1 MHGGRIF
8 YTIEAGNTADGLFAI
23 NHSDGVIDLTRP
35 INASELV
42 EVRFLL
48 TVRATDSGTPPQHSD
63 TVVVVSVGTVD
74 GNDPP
79 VFQQDHFA
87 LNVVEHAPADS
98 FVVQL
103 NATDPDGPD
112 EKLRYRIVGGS
123 AVDWFNVDDVTG
135 TVRVARGGKLE
146 WDQETPFLS
155 LLVAAVD
162 QGQPLAQS
170 ATATLTIQVKTEIT
184 NYLRFL
190 WLIHTCFVFHHIIKV
205 EDVNDKP
212 PMFSKQLFVHHVAEV
227 TPVGAQ
233 VFTTQFLPHI
243 NGTAVFKSTK
253 NVLFPLGSCL
263 GRQ

>member
-23 NHSDGVIDLTRP
+23 NHSEGVIDLTRP

-63 TVVVVSVGTVD
+63 TVVVISVGTVD

-87 LNVVEHAPADS
+87 LNVVEHAPPDS

-103 NATDPDGPD
+103 NASDPDGPD

-123 AVDWFNVDDVTG
+123 AVDWFNVDDITG

-170 ATATLTIQVKTEIT
+170 ATATLTIQVKTTI
-184 NYLRFL
+184 
-190 WLIHTCFVFHHIIKV
+190 
-205 EDVNDKP
+205 
-212 PMFSKQLFVHHVAEV
+212 
-227 TPVGAQ
+227 
-233 VFTTQFLPHI
+233 
-243 NGTAVFKSTK
+243 
-253 NVLFPLGSCL
+253 L
-263 GRQ
+263 GRLFNYSSNF